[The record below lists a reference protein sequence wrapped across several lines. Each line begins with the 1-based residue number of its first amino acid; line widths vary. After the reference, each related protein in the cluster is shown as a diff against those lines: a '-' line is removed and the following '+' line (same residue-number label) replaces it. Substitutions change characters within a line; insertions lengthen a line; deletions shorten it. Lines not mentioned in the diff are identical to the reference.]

1 VRSTSFRPTTS
12 TQLGTI
18 FARFTTQDSGNISYG
33 VQTADALYFVKTA
46 GDPTDTRPYLDFDDR
61 VALLRNAVELGHSV
75 AHPALPTLHAVI
87 ESPVGPLLVYDWR
100 DGELLGTA
108 RERFKALC
116 TEEIL
121 TALDTLYDLHA
132 NLDAAGWVEGDFYD
146 SSMLY
151 DFVTQQ
157 LTVIDLDGYHRGPL
171 VNTMGRMFG
180 SSRFMAPEEH
190 VLGAPVD
197 TRTTAYVM
205 ARTAQ
210 ILLTDP
216 PAPLHTVLTEATTTR
231 YPTYTAFHQAWLS
244 AIRVPTNG

>member
-1 VRSTSFRPTTS
+1 
-12 TQLGTI
+12 
-18 FARFTTQDSGNISYG
+18 
-33 VQTADALYFVKTA
+33 
-46 GDPTDTRPYLDFDDR
+46 
-61 VALLRNAVELGHSV
+61 
-75 AHPALPTLHAVI
+75 
-87 ESPVGPLLVYDWR
+87 
-100 DGELLGTA
+100 
-108 RERFKALC
+108 
-116 TEEIL
+116 
-121 TALDTLYDLHA
+121 
-132 NLDAAGWVEGDFYD
+132 
-146 SSMLY
+146 
-151 DFVTQQ
+151 
-157 LTVIDLDGYHRGPL
+157 
-171 VNTMGRMFG
+171 MGRMFG